1 LTTTIEAAGAA
12 AGSGPPAPPSASVTR
27 TRGALW
33 RRLRKDK
40 AAATGMAI
48 IAVMMLV
55 AVFAPVL
62 TALEGQ
68 NTTSLHPELVD
79 SASGGTP
86 LGSLGGISGSHWLGV
101 EPQTGRDLF
110 ARLVYGAR
118 ISLGVALG
126 ATALQVLI
134 GVSVGLAAGLGGRGV
149 DAVLSRL
156 TDLTLA
162 FPSVLFAIGLM
173 AIVPGS
179 VPRPLILAVV
189 IAVLGWGSTAR
200 LARGQALSLR
210 TRDYVAAAKLSGAPP
225 LRVARREILPGLVTP
240 ILTYAA
246 LLVPTNMISEAGL
259 SFLGVGVRP
268 PTPSWGQML
277 SAGTTWFRP
286 DVMYVLVPG
295 GALFLTLLAFTLLA
309 DGVRRTLD
317 PRNTEVAL

>member
-1 LTTTIEAAGAA
+1 MTVTLEAA
-12 AGSGPPAPPSASVTR
+12 AGSGPPSPPSSPTSAPA
-27 TRGALW
+27 RGALW

-40 AAATGMAI
+40 AAAAGMAI
-48 IAVMMLV
+48 ITVMVLV
-55 AVFAPVL
+55 ALLAPLL

-68 NTTSLHPELVD
+68 DTTTQHPELVD
-79 SASGGTP
+79 SAAGGTP
-86 LGSLGGISGSHWLGV
+86 LGSLGGISASHWLGV

-118 ISLGVALG
+118 ISLGVAIG

-134 GVSVGLAAGLGGRGV
+134 GVSVGLAAGLGGRAT
-149 DAVLSRL
+149 DAVLGRL
-156 TDLTLA
+156 ADLALA

-173 AIVPGS
+173 AIVPDS

-189 IAVLGWGSTAR
+189 IALLGWGSTAR

-210 TRDYVAAAKLSGAPP
+210 TRDFVAAAKLSGAPP

-295 GALFLTLLAFTLLA
+295 GALFLTLMAFTLLA
-309 DGVRRTLD
+309 DGVRRILD